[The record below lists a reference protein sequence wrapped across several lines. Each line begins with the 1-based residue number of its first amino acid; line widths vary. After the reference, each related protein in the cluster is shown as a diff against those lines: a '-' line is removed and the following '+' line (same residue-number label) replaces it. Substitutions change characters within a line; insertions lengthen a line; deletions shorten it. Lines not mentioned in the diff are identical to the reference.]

1 MANFRKAAGV
11 QLIIMAH
18 MVSFSQHS
26 LAGQY
31 DNQVLAEVSAKEFIM
46 ILDQPVPKLFKRTQL
61 PNAQNN
67 LCTVNNGQ
75 ASSVAIASKLR
86 VVGGAGVS
94 NTLPAGGSNTVANTA
109 NTANTTQN
117 NKPSSAVRTNTT
129 STTTTANSSANTST
143 GSTTAAGIAPNRTQS
158 GEVQTSASTYVP
170 SLPTPRTSTS
180 GNTNTT
186 SNSNAVAP
194 RTTTAPVVANHSNNN
209 TSGSNTSN
217 TASVN
222 TSNNQVRPTQQVA
235 TNTTA
240 TQNRPVA
247 ANTANTTAQNSS
259 TATTTNADVPYVGN
273 AIATVNLAVNFG
285 NDSDR
290 LSTQDKALL
299 KELASALNSVELK
312 NSDFAIVGHT
322 NSTGPLVR
330 NLELSCARAIAVR
343 NYLIDLRVNANRLTP
358 YGFGPDKPLANVAAQ
373 DAVNRRVEISRAK

>member
-11 QLIIMAH
+11 QLLIMAH
-18 MVSFSQHS
+18 IASFSQYS

-94 NTLPAGGSNTVANTA
+94 NTLPAGGSNTATNTV
-109 NTANTTQN
+109 NTVNTTQN

-129 STTTTANSSANTST
+129 TANTNTSTST
-143 GSTTAAGIAPNRTQS
+143 GSTTASGIAPNRTQS

-186 SNSNAVAP
+186 SNANAVAP
-194 RTTTAPVVANHSNNN
+194 RTTTAPVVANNSNSN
-209 TSGSNTSN
+209 TISSNTSN
-217 TASVN
+217 TASAN

-290 LSTQDKALL
+290 LSTQDQALL

-322 NSTGPLVR
+322 NSTGPLLR

-343 NYLIDLRVNANRLTP
+343 NYLIDLRVSANRLTP

>member
-1 MANFRKAAGV
+1 MSNFRKVAGV
-11 QLIIMAH
+11 QLIIISH
-18 MVSFSQHS
+18 MGFFSQHS
-26 LAGQY
+26 MAGQY

-86 VVGGAGVS
+86 VVGGAGAS
-94 NTLPAGGSNTVANTA
+94 TTLPVSGSNTTA

-117 NKPSSAVRTNTT
+117 NKPSSSVRTN
-129 STTTTANSSANTST
+129 TTTANSST
-143 GSTTAAGIAPNRTQS
+143 GSTTTTGVAPNRTQS
-158 GEVQTSASTYVP
+158 GEVQTSATTYVP

-180 GNTNTT
+180 ANTNTA
-186 SNSNAVAP
+186 SNSNVVVP
-194 RTTTAPVVANHSNNN
+194 RTTTAPVVANNLN
-209 TSGSNTSN
+209 SNTSN
-217 TASVN
+217 SATVN

-235 TNTTA
+235 TNTTT
-240 TQNRPVA
+240 TQNRPA
-247 ANTANTTAQNSS
+247 TANTANTTTQNSS
-259 TATTTNADVPYVGN
+259 TTTTNADVPYVGN

-290 LSTQDKALL
+290 LSTQDRALL

-322 NSTGPLVR
+322 NSTGPLLR

>member
-11 QLIIMAH
+11 QLLIMAH
-18 MVSFSQHS
+18 IASFSQYS

-67 LCTVNNGQ
+67 LCSVNNGQ

-94 NTLPAGGSNTVANTA
+94 NTLPAGGSNTVA

-180 GNTNTT
+180 ANTNTT

-240 TQNRPVA
+240 TQNRRVA
-247 ANTANTTAQNSS
+247 ANTANTANTTAQNSS